1 MKSTGRHFGKR
12 RAALGQGAKY
22 RSHFSYYR
30 DGHLHPECAP
40 AVRAA
45 CSLCAAKAH
54 PLERSLKARAA
65 CTLCLA
71 HAADQP
77 YWYPSRDEARTAQR
91 LDEWLAAGKI
101 KAWRRARACVLTP
114 GLDGGQRPITYTPD
128 FVVTLPDDQVQ
139 AWEVKG
145 SAFVIA
151 DDARLKIK
159 LYRAAAALKGWP
171 PLVVMNGKGES
182 IHV

>member
-1 MKSTGRHFGKR
+1 MRPGPRHFGRK

-22 RSHFSYYR
+22 RSHFCYYR
-30 DGHLHPECAP
+30 AGRLHPECAP
-40 AVRAA
+40 AVRVACAA
-45 CSLCAAKAH
+45 CKAKAH
-54 PLERSLKARAA
+54 PLERSVKARA
-65 CTLCLA
+65 TCLDCQA
-71 HAADQP
+71 HLADQP

-91 LDEWLAAGKI
+91 LDEWQAEGKI

-114 GLDGGQRPITYTPD
+114 ALDGGQRAITYTPD
-128 FVVTLPDDQVQ
+128 FVVTWPDGRVE

-145 SAFVIA
+145 SAFVVA

-159 LYRAAAALKGWP
+159 LYRAAAIVKGWP
-171 PLVVMNGKGES
+171 PLVVMDGKGAP